1 MPGSPS
7 EPDDG
12 TRLTASLVAIDETGV
27 IRVKVAS
34 EEAEGRDVGEAFRA
48 FKKDVEI
55 KLGRLLSEV
64 PDGTLSGS
72 VGARQ
77 ETRAAQRVSVG
88 ARTVEQRGV
97 GDAPPPAYGD
107 VDVKKG

>member
-1 MPGSPS
+1 M
-7 EPDDG
+7 
-12 TRLTASLVAIDETGV
+12 
-27 IRVKVAS
+27 KVAS

-64 PDGTLSGS
+64 PDGTLSVNREG
-72 VGARQ
+72 RQ
-77 ETRAAQRVSVG
+77 ETRAAQRVPVG
-88 ARTVEQRGV
+88 ARADQRGG

>member
-1 MPGSPS
+1 M
-7 EPDDG
+7 
-12 TRLTASLVAIDETGV
+12 

-34 EEAEGRDVGEAFRA
+34 DEAEGRDVGEAFRA

-64 PDGTLSGS
+64 PDGALNGNAGT
-72 VGARQ
+72 RQ
-77 ETRAAQRVSVG
+77 ETRAAHRVPAGV
-88 ARTVEQRGV
+88 RTAERGV
-97 GDAPPPAYGD
+97 GDVPPPAYGD